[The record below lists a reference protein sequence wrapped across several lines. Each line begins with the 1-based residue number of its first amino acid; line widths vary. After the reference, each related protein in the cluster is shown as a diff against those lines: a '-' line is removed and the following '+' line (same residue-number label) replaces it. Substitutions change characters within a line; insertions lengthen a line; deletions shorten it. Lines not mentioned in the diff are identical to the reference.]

1 MVIISSLFT
10 ELLSHSLLVSLL
22 VTNFLSFSSFKNAF
36 ICCSFLKYIF
46 PIYRCKI
53 NSFFFS
59 STLKMLYYF
68 IFCFRFKKIA
78 IQGADAAV
86 TSLSCTAWVESLCIT
101 NLTCQKNLLSFEP
114 FFRYRQCDF
123 LCNCFQNFF
132 FFFFFWLFEVW
143 LMMCHDLNFLF

>member
-53 NSFFFS
+53 NSFFP

-68 IFCFRFKKIA
+68 IFCFRLKKNCYP
-78 IQGADAAV
+78 GCRRCSHM
-86 TSLSCTAWVESLCIT
+86 SLSCTAWVESLCIT
-101 NLTCQKNLLSFEP
+101 NVTCQKNLLSFEP
-114 FFRYRQCDF
+114 FFHYRKCVIF
-123 LCNCFQNFF
+123 SATAFKIFF
-132 FFFFFWLFEVW
+132 FSFFFFWLF
-143 LMMCHDLNFLF
+143 